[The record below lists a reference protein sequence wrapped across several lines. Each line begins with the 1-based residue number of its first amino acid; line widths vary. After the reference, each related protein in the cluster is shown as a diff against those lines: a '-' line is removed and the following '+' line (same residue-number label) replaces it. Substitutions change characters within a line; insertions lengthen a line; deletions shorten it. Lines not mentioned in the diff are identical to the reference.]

1 MAVWQSNEPEMQGME
16 AFGGWDHMNM
26 HDARWLWWLK
36 KILIFK
42 WVHAKW
48 LPLQRQRGR
57 RQGKNG
63 KKGFRKCKEAH
74 DVVLMVKFPPQ
85 PPTHLQPLC
94 FLSVSIS
101 HRLSLPSCVSF
112 RSGCLVCVQDVGFY
126 RRKMEEEDGGKT
138 RGGKVCSHG
147 HATSHPVMH
156 F

>member
-1 MAVWQSNEPEMQGME
+1 MQSDYRCRDREGEDRAKMAKRDLEN
-16 AFGGWDHMNM
+16 AKKHMRCCI
-26 HDARWLWWLK
+26 DGE
-36 KILIFK
+36 
-42 WVHAKW
+42 V
-48 LPLQRQRGR
+48 
-57 RQGKNG
+57 
-63 KKGFRKCKEAH
+63 
-74 DVVLMVKFPPQ
+74 PPQ
-85 PPTHLQPLC
+85 PPTHLQALC

-112 RSGCLVCVQDVGFY
+112 RSGCVVCVQDVGFY